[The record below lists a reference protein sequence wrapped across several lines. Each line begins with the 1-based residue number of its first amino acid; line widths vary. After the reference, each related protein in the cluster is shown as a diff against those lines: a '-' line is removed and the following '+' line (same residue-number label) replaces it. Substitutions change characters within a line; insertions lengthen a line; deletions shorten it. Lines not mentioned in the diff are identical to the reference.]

1 MINKMSL
8 RDTVETTLI
17 QPNYLQEITSFLNG
31 RGRWRTIGMIME
43 TSSKIMLGA
52 GSVLSFASSVYT
64 DQRMSF
70 ISGTL
75 STLSLVCLQ
84 FASYSFHES
93 KRSTEHLNVLLQSIE
108 VGPLPEIVD
117 MERHND
123 HIIAVNSSASEK

>member
-1 MINKMSL
+1 MSL

-17 QPNYLQEITSFLNG
+17 QPNYVEEITSFLHG
-31 RGRWRTIGMIME
+31 RSSWRKIGMILE
-43 TSSKIMLGA
+43 TCSKIMLGA

-84 FASYSFHES
+84 FSSYSFHES
-93 KRSTEHLNVLLQSIE
+93 KKSTEHLNVLLKSIE
-108 VGPLPEIVD
+108 VMPLPEIVD
-117 MERHND
+117 NERHHDSLIRVDN
-123 HIIAVNSSASEK
+123 

>member
-1 MINKMSL
+1 MSL

-17 QPNYLQEITSFLNG
+17 QPNYVEEITSFLHG
-31 RGRWRTIGMIME
+31 RSSWRKIGMILE
-43 TSSKIMLGA
+43 TCSKIMLSA

-84 FASYSFHES
+84 FSSYSFHES
-93 KRSTEHLNVLLQSIE
+93 KKSTEHLNVLLKSIE
-108 VGPLPEIVD
+108 VMPLPEIVD
-117 MERHND
+117 NERHHDSLIRVDN
-123 HIIAVNSSASEK
+123 

>member
-1 MINKMSL
+1 MINKMNL
-8 RDTVETTLI
+8 RDTVENTLI
-17 QPNYLQEITSFLNG
+17 QPNYLHEITSFLNG

-75 STLSLVCLQ
+75 STLSLVCIQ

-93 KRSTEHLNVLLQSIE
+93 KRSTEHLNVLLQSID
-108 VGPLPEIVD
+108 VGPLPEIVNIQ
-117 MERHND
+117 RQND
-123 HIIAVNSSASEK
+123 HMIAVNLNSNEK

>member
-1 MINKMSL
+1 MSL

-17 QPNYLQEITSFLNG
+17 QPNYVEEITSFLNG
-31 RGRWRTIGMIME
+31 RSSWRKIGMILE
-43 TSSKIMLGA
+43 TCSKIMLGA

-84 FASYSFHES
+84 FSSYSFHES
-93 KRSTEHLNVLLQSIE
+93 KKSTEHLNVLLKSIE
-108 VGPLPEIVD
+108 VMPLPEIVD
-117 MERHND
+117 NERHHDSLIRVDN
-123 HIIAVNSSASEK
+123 

>member
-1 MINKMSL
+1 MSL

-17 QPNYLQEITSFLNG
+17 QPNYLDEITSFLHG

-43 TSSKIMLGA
+43 TTSKIMLGA

-75 STLSLVCLQ
+75 STVSLVCLQ

-117 MERHND
+117 INRQND
-123 HIIAVNSSASEK
+123 STVSVSSSGK

>member
-1 MINKMSL
+1 MSL

-17 QPNYLQEITSFLNG
+17 QPNYVEEITSFLNG
-31 RGRWRTIGMIME
+31 RSSWRKIGMILE
-43 TSSKIMLGA
+43 TCSKIMLGA

-84 FASYSFHES
+84 FSSYSFHES
-93 KRSTEHLNVLLQSIE
+93 KKSTEHLNVLLKSIE
-108 VGPLPEIVD
+108 VMPLPEIVD
-117 MERHND
+117 NERHHD
-123 HIIAVNSSASEK
+123 SLIRVDK